1 MCAEVY
7 SQRRVDAEAYK
18 NIDACPALELPST
31 GSDEEQQS
39 KTFYFLFI
47 FICRHFAEDAGRQ
60 ISYLCDVNPYR
71 EGSNLCYSRTLT
83 GKSWRRKIH
92 HQLAL

>member
-7 SQRRVDAEAYK
+7 SQRRVDAEVYK

-39 KTFYFLFI
+39 KTFLFLFL
-47 FICRHFAEDAGRQ
+47 FAGTLQRTLAGR
-60 ISYLCDVNPYR
+60 SATCV
-71 EGSNLCYSRTLT
+71 T
-83 GKSWRRKIH
+83 
-92 HQLAL
+92 